1 MHGSDSFIFAFL
13 MCAIGCG
20 VKEVVEGGRR
30 LEMEEHVGEDR
41 IFRGSLQERGSRR
54 TQNHHC

>member
-1 MHGSDSFIFAFL
+1 MHGSDSFVFAFL

-30 LEMEEHVGEDR
+30 LEMKEHVGEDR
-41 IFRGSLQERGSRR
+41 IFRGSLQERGS
-54 TQNHHC
+54 